1 MRNIYTFS
9 VWGPWTCGGLDSYSH
24 DTVTSAM
31 LLFVLTVYDQN
42 VTRKWSMYHN
52 DNAVTQSSYVS
63 TLICL
68 L

>member
-42 VTRKWSMYHN
+42 VTRE
-52 DNAVTQSSYVS
+52 VEYVPQRQYS
-63 TLICL
+63 HSV
-68 L
+68 